1 MEKLV
6 EVSETEIRIDFAL
19 GCKCRATVNL
29 KSLIATSPIAYKIQT
44 SSPHKFL
51 VNPPSGII
59 SPSSCTTFQV
69 ILKPQSQIP
78 STFPRSPSD
87 RFLVRT
93 AIAPELKLELNSSS
107 SETTRSEI
115 VNSWFSS
122 IGHNCSTYD
131 IKLKV
136 VFVGPFLL
144 RHAVSNGVCDSVR
157 NIIKRQRS
165 VFTEF
170 STREAESLVRVA
182 KQLPNNSNDMVNI
195 LIEGGLKVDAC
206 TEPNAVKWVSKGWTS
221 LHIAVANDRR
231 DEVER
236 LVRVNTNGGGCRWLD
251 SKDKE
256 GRTPLHLA
264 AGKALL
270 GIAKVLIGAG
280 AQVDARS
287 KDGRTALF
295 RAATNGDC
303 EMMKMLVEMG
313 ADPTVTE
320 LHLGRSALDIARSKG
335 HETAVKILERGEAVL
350 HAARRGDL
358 QLLETLLE
366 KGATTNFRDQYGLTA
381 LHIAAIKGN
390 KDAVMIVAEFGADLE
405 CQDSEGNTPLHMAVE
420 GGCAQTVEVL
430 LNRGANVNARNKK
443 GDTPLSISRFLS
455 YEEVT
460 QLLVDEGAVLSVI
473 PSNSPSPL
481 S

>member
-6 EVSETEIRIDFAL
+6 EVSEPEIRLDFAL

-29 KSLIATSPIAYKIQT
+29 RSLTAASPVAFKVQT

-51 VNPPSGII
+51 VNPPTGLI
-59 SPSSCTTFQV
+59 SPLSSTSFQV
-69 ILKPQSQIP
+69 ILKPQAQIP

-87 RFLVRT
+87 RFLIRT
-93 AIAPELKLELNSSS
+93 SIASDLELNSSFES
-107 SETTRSEI
+107 TQSEI
-115 VNSWFSS
+115 VNS
-122 IGHNCSTYD
+122 IGHRSTHD

-144 RHAVSNGVCDSVR
+144 RHAVSNGDCDSVR

-165 VFTEF
+165 IFTEF
-170 STREAESLVRVA
+170 STREAESLFRVA
-182 KQLPNNSNDMVNI
+182 KQLPNNSNNMVNI

-206 TEPNAVKWVSKGWTS
+206 TEPNDVKWASKGWTA

-231 DEVER
+231 EEIER
-236 LVRVNTNGGGCRWLD
+236 LVRVNGGCRWLD
-251 SKDKE
+251 SRDKE

-264 AGKALL
+264 ASKGLLESAKA
-270 GIAKVLIGAG
+270 LIGAG
-280 AQVDARS
+280 AQVDTRS

-295 RAATNGDC
+295 RAAANGDC
-303 EMMKMLVEMG
+303 QMVKMLVEVG

-320 LHLGRSALDIARSKG
+320 LHLGRSALDIARAKG
-335 HETAVKILERGEAVL
+335 HGVVVKILERGEAVL
-350 HAARRGDL
+350 HAARCGDL

-366 KGATTNFRDQYGLTA
+366 KGATTHFHDQYGLTA
-381 LHIAAIKGN
+381 LHMAAIKGN
-390 KDAVMIVAEFGADLE
+390 KDALMIVAEFRADLE
-405 CQDSEGNTPLHMAVE
+405 SQDGEGHTPLHMAVE

-443 GDTPLSISRFLS
+443 GATPLSISIFLG
-455 YEEVT
+455 YEEIT

-473 PSNSPSPL
+473 PSNQSSLL

>member
-1 MEKLV
+1 M
-6 EVSETEIRIDFAL
+6 EVSEPEIRIDFAL

-29 KSLIATSPIAYKIQT
+29 RSLIAASPIAFKVQT

-51 VNPPSGII
+51 VNPPSGLI
-59 SPSSCTTFQV
+59 SPLSSTSFQV
-69 ILKPQSQIP
+69 ILKPQPQIP

-93 AIAPELKLELNSSS
+93 AIASELELNLS
-107 SETTRSEI
+107 SESTQSEI

-122 IGHNCSTYD
+122 IGHRSTHD

-144 RHAVSNGVCDSVR
+144 RHAVSNGDCDSVR
-157 NIIKRQRS
+157 SIIKRQRS
-165 VFTEF
+165 I
-170 STREAESLVRVA
+170 STREAESLFRVA
-182 KQLPNNSNDMVNI
+182 KQLPNNSNMENI

-206 TEPNAVKWVSKGWTS
+206 TEPNDVKWVSKGWTA
-221 LHIAVANDRR
+221 LHIAIANDRR
-231 DEVER
+231 EEMER
-236 LVRVNTNGGGCRWLD
+236 LVRSNGGCRWLD
-251 SKDKE
+251 SRDKE

-264 AGKALL
+264 ASKGLLESAKA
-270 GIAKVLIGAG
+270 LIGAG
-280 AQVDARS
+280 ARVDARS

-295 RAATNGDC
+295 RAAANGDSQ
-303 EMMKMLVEMG
+303 MVKMLVEMG

-320 LHLGRSALDIARSKG
+320 LHLGRSALDIARAKG
-335 HETAVKILERGEAVL
+335 HGVVVKILERGEAVL
-350 HAARRGDL
+350 HAARLGDL

-366 KGATTNFRDQYGLTA
+366 KAATTNFRDQYGLTA
-381 LHIAAIKGN
+381 LHMAAIKGN
-390 KDAVMIVAEFGADLE
+390 KDALMIVAEFGADLE
-405 CQDSEGNTPLHMAVE
+405 CQDGEGHTPLHMAVE

-443 GDTPLSISRFLS
+443 GATPLSISKYLG
-455 YEEVT
+455 YEEIT
-460 QLLVDEGAVLSVI
+460 QLLVDEGSVLSAI
-473 PSNSPSPL
+473 PSNRSSPL